1 MGLHWKDANR
11 RKAHDGKWFMDP
23 KWGHAK
29 NGIVDFQL
37 SIIIVFQQFSLCQA
51 IEDKEKLVQ
60 FAIVFNLLSKG
71 KPMIDYEDF
80 QPLFK
85 FLKLWSMPR
94 KH

>member
-1 MGLHWKDANR
+1 VAKWDSIEKDASR

-23 KWGHAK
+23 KCGHAK
-29 NGIVDFQL
+29 NEIVDFQL
-37 SIIIVFQQFSLCQA
+37 STIIVFQQLSLCQA
-51 IEDKEKLVQ
+51 MEDKEKLVQ

-85 FLKLWSMPR
+85 FLKL
-94 KH
+94 